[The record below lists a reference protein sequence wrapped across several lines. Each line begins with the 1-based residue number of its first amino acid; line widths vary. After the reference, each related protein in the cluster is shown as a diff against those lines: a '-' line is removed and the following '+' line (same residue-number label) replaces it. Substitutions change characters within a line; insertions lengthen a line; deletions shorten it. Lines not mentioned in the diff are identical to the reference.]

1 MVSSFGAAGIGRGGA
16 FAANRGFHGGFDHR
30 GFRGRRFG
38 FGYGLGYGLYD
49 YDYGPYAYD
58 DYYPSYGYDDSYYDN
73 GGCYVVQRRIHT
85 KQGYRVRPVQV
96 CS

>member
-1 MVSSFGAAGIGRGGA
+1 MADGRGFRG
-16 FAANRGFHGGFDHR
+16 GFHDR

-49 YDYGPYAYD
+49 DYGPWAYD
-58 DYYPSYGYDDSYYDN
+58 DYYDYPYYGYGYDDSYPDN